1 MEPRSLGHE
10 SQPLTI
16 GPFLTLVVKYF
27 YIFQCKYTIEDG
39 KLVKTQQGKPY
50 NTSKYMELNT
60 DGQLVE
66 VTKCN
71 IIWAAQSFG

>member
-1 MEPRSLGHE
+1 MNGTPQPNQKCLPALGIEPRSLNHE

-60 DGQLVE
+60 D
-66 VTKCN
+66 
-71 IIWAAQSFG
+71 